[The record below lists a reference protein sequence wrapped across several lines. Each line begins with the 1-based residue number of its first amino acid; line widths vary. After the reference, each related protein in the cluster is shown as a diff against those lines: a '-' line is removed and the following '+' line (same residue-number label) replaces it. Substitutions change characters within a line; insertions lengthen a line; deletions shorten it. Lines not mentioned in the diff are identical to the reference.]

1 MECAEPAIPLKCFSN
16 LENSRGQVGLVKS
29 KFELYKTHL
38 TPDFFYSKGNIAAV
52 LGERSFREEIKA
64 REEEFRVSGEL
75 SQVLS
80 QRPDNTEIVN
90 AVSRVF
96 KINAEEIVKKGRG
109 RAEVMLA
116 RQMAIYCSQ
125 QLGDQSLREL
135 ARNFNFSHEG
145 SASSAIAATK
155 RRLENGELAKEYGSV
170 ERLLNILK

>member
-1 MECAEPAIPLKCFSN
+1 MNRGRARQKIFHGPAYYSTFLQTLEETHNRFDAQIHAYCLMGNYYHLLMGTPRAN
-16 LENSRGQVGLVKS
+16 L
-29 KFELYKTHL
+29 
-38 TPDFFYSKGNIAAV
+38 
-52 LGERSFREEIKA
+52 
-64 REEEFRVSGEL
+64 EL

-170 ERLLNILK
+170 ERLLNILIWA